1 MAEKD
6 LTEQEE
12 VIEQKSEQAQQ
23 KALAPQETIKFEP
36 QKVREEE
43 LVKPKEDYLLTDPK
57 DIKVDTI
64 ELDKFDQ
71 ETPTKKAPAKT
82 YEAATAG
89 DLADLNAAVG

>member
-23 KALAPQETIKFEP
+23 QALAPQETIKFEP

-43 LVKPKEDYLLTDPK
+43 LIKSKEDYLLTDAK

-64 ELDKFDQ
+64 DLDKFDQ
-71 ETPTKKAPAKT
+71 EAPAKT
-82 YEAATAG
+82 SAKTYE
-89 DLADLNAAVG
+89 VPQQVI